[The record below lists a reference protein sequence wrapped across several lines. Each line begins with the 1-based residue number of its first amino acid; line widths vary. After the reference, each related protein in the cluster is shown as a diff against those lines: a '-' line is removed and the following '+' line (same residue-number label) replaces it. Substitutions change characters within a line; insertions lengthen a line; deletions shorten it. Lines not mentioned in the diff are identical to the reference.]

1 MLNSI
6 ILAVSFWIHFIGVA
20 IWVGA
25 SFLMPLVILPAIST
39 LEPPSRLKPMAAISA
54 KLLPWIIASIILVFL
69 SGIVQTVMI
78 FGASPSRTLIIKI
91 IVAVLMMANGFYLGV
106 VLTKRV
112 GTLAPAPG
120 APPSPE
126 FLKAQRRLVMH
137 GWIQAGMAVV
147 ILLIVGLL
155 RVGL

>member
-1 MLNSI
+1 MFNSI
-6 ILAVSFWIHFIGVA
+6 LLAVSFWIHFIGVTV
-20 IWVGA
+20 WVGA
-25 SFLMPLVILPAIST
+25 SFLMPLVILPAVNS
-39 LEPPSRLKPMAAISA
+39 LEPPSRMKPMAAISA
-54 KLLPWIIASIILVFL
+54 KMMPWVTASIILVFL

-78 FGASPSRTLIIKI
+78 FGSRPSTTLIIKI
-91 IVAVLMMANGFYLGV
+91 VVAVLMLANGFYLGV

-120 APPSPE
+120 TPPAPE
-126 FLKAQRRLVMH
+126 FLKAQRLLIMH
-137 GWIQAGMAVV
+137 GWIQAGLALV